1 MALEPDAVL
10 SETDFRSYNLIK
22 GIYLVRREANKESTG
37 NKASDFIGYR
47 AAVVCAESKPVYV
60 IEPVIAETRSKALR
74 KLLEAMAVEMEE
86 TLQFPELDG
95 YLERLEAASVLGD
108 TNDVREPGGA
118 AHEGSK
124 RAKTGK
130 KSVGTKDE
138 EAVSSTED
146 EFAHDFQEAHVLKAR
161 RVVVLE
167 QRKLQSGTKLGEV
180 KRKRKESVTESDQE
194 TEDDN
199 SVVDSKCVGKQAMK
213 APEEA
218 GVQRGRKRGG
228 RGGRPEA

>member
-10 SETDFRSYNLIK
+10 SETDFRTYNLIK
-22 GIYLVRREANKESTG
+22 G

>member
-1 MALEPDAVL
+1 MRAVGPFVATRTSSIMALEPDAVL
-10 SETDFRSYNLIK
+10 SETDFRTYNLIK
-22 GIYLVRREANKESTG
+22 VRREANKESTG

-47 AAVVCAESKPVYV
+47 AAV
-60 IEPVIAETRSKALR
+60 
-74 KLLEAMAVEMEE
+74 AVEMEE

-146 EFAHDFQEAHVLKAR
+146 EFAHDFQEAHVRGAPAINLSDEDAEEP
-161 RVVVLE
+161 VLE

>member
-10 SETDFRSYNLIK
+10 SETDFRTYNLIK
-22 GIYLVRREANKESTG
+22 G

-74 KLLEAMAVEMEE
+74 KLLEAMAVEMGE

-146 EFAHDFQEAHVLKAR
+146 ELAHDFQEAHVLKAR
-161 RVVVLE
+161 RG
-167 QRKLQSGTKLGEV
+167 RKLRSGTKLGEV

-199 SVVDSKCVGKQAMK
+199 SVVDSKRVGKQAMK

-218 GVQRGRKRGG
+218 GVKRGRKRGG